1 MSLES
6 VVVTGI
12 GIISPLGHGYEPL
25 MTALLAGESG
35 VREVPELAKVGGLR
49 SRLAAT
55 VEGVDPKQI
64 PRKIRR
70 SMSNM
75 SIYAYLASQQALEMA
90 GYPNEQ
96 LSSGRTGVVIGS
108 TLGSTETSENFF
120 ADFFRDYSLERMKTG
135 LFFQLMGHSCAA
147 NVAQSLGITG
157 RVLAPSAACATSCQ
171 AIGYAYE
178 QILFGRQD
186 AVLCGGAD
194 EFHPLTVATFDMMN
208 AASTGYNQQ
217 PGESPRPFD
226 SARDGVVCGE
236 GSGILLLEKKSN
248 AEARGATILAEIIG
262 FATTSDTSS
271 IANPDVGAMHECMC
285 LALENAGVAAREL
298 DYINAHATG
307 TLQGDVA
314 EAQAIHR
321 LVGDQVPVSSLKGHL
336 GHTMAASGSIELSAS
351 IGMMR
356 RGELVPTRNL
366 SQIDERCSGLLHLQ
380 RNQKSEP
387 KFILKNNFAMGGI
400 NATVVIRSS
409 TYDRTGSNRAD

>member
-12 GIISPLGHGYEPL
+12 GTISPLGHGFEQL
-25 MTALLAGESG
+25 MSALLAGKSG
-35 VREVPELAKVGGLR
+35 VREVPELAKIGGLR

-55 VEGVDPKQI
+55 VEGVDPKQV

-90 GYPNEQ
+90 AYPREL
-96 LSSGRTGVVIGS
+96 LSAGKTGVVIGS
-108 TLGSTETSENFF
+108 TLGSTETSESFF
-120 ADFFRDYSLERMKTG
+120 ADYFLDHSLERMKSG
-135 LFFQLMGHSCAA
+135 LFFQIMGHSCAA

-157 RVLAPSAACATSCQ
+157 RVMAPSAACATGCQ
-171 AIGYAYE
+171 AIGFAYE
-178 QILFGRQD
+178 QIAFGRQD

-194 EFHPLTVATFDMMN
+194 EFHPLTVATFDVMT
-208 AASTGYNQQ
+208 AASTAYNHC
-217 PGESPRPFD
+217 PDESPRPFD

-236 GSGILLLEKKSN
+236 GSGILLLEKRSV
-248 AEARGATILAEIIG
+248 AMARGATILAEVIG

-271 IANPDVGAMHECMC
+271 IANPDVGAMHECMR
-285 LALENAGVAAREL
+285 LALEDAGVSSSEL

-314 EAQAIHR
+314 EAEAIRR
-321 LVGDQVPVSSLKGHL
+321 LVGDRVPVSSLKGHL
-336 GHTMAASGSIELSAS
+336 GHTMAASGAIELSAS

-356 RGELVPTRNL
+356 YGELVATRNL
-366 SQIDERCSGLLHLQ
+366 RQIDEKCSGLYHLQ
-380 RNQKSEP
+380 QNQKAQL
-387 KFILKNNFAMGGI
+387 KFVLKNNFAMGGI
-400 NATVVIRSS
+400 NSTVIIRSS
-409 TYDRTGSNRAD
+409 AHD

>member
-1 MSLES
+1 MSLEP

-12 GIISPLGHGYEPL
+12 GIISPLGNSFDSL
-25 MTALLAGESG
+25 MTALSSGESG
-35 VREVPELAKVGGLR
+35 VREFPGLEKIGGLR

-90 GYPNEQ
+90 GYPDEQ
-96 LSSGRTGVVIGS
+96 LSAGRTGVVIGS

-120 ADFFRDYSLERMKTG
+120 SDYFQDYSLERMKSG
-135 LFFQLMGHSCAA
+135 LFFKIMGHSCAA

-186 AVLCGGAD
+186 AILCGGAD

-208 AASTGYNQQ
+208 AASIDYNQQ
-217 PGESPRPFD
+217 PCESPRPFD

-236 GSGILLLEKKSN
+236 GSGIMLLEKKGS
-248 AEARGATILAEIIG
+248 AVARGANILAEIIG

-271 IANPDVGAMHECMC
+271 IANPDVVAMHECMR
-285 LALENAGVAAREL
+285 LALEDAGLAASEL

-314 EAQAIHR
+314 EAEAIRR
-321 LVGDQVPVSSLKGHL
+321 LVGGQVPVSSLKGHL

-356 RGELVPTRNL
+356 RGELIATRNL
-366 SQIDERCSGLLHLQ
+366 QQIDERCSGLLHLQ
-380 RNQKSEP
+380 KNQKAEP
-387 KFILKNNFAMGGI
+387 EFILKNNFAMGGI
-400 NATVVIRSS
+400 NATVILRSG
-409 TYDRTGSNRAD
+409 TND